1 MKAFF
6 ARPQMD
12 VEARAREW
20 FVRVLKEDVGR
31 EELLAWAEWLDA
43 DERHRAA
50 YERVETAWALM
61 QSAEVREPTSEEL
74 ALDHYNLDLSVAQW
88 RQAQRGRL
96 RLISPLAAALGA
108 VLLLALAGGLWT
120 AARIHPSQQFK
131 TQRAQHMEARLADGS
146 RVRLGAMTTLK
157 VAFEGHQ
164 RTVGLNAGEALFQ
177 VAHDRRRPFV
187 VHTPLGKITAVG
199 TAFDVDIESLAV
211 TLTVT
216 EGVVSVAP
224 DPNLDAVR
232 EDPAARSV
240 IQIRA
245 GQRLRMERD
254 GPRLILAL
262 SDDQQGAAW
271 TSGRLEY
278 RNASLRSVI
287 EDVNRYATTPIIMA
301 DADLANLQYTGT
313 VQLQSADTWVL
324 GLPVAFPLTVEL
336 NDHGQFILRRK
347 TPASLPV
354 VRSSLSATPGPPKA
368 ELHAVVSRGAVL
380 TRLDPA
386 RRSRRPV

>member
-1 MKAFF
+1 MNAMKAFF
-6 ARPQMD
+6 ARPQID

-20 FVRVLKEDVGR
+20 FVRLLKEDVGR
-31 EELLAWAEWLDA
+31 EELLAWGEWLES
-43 DERHRAA
+43 DESHRAA
-50 YERVETAWALM
+50 YERVEAAWTLM
-61 QSAEVREPTSEEL
+61 KSAEVREPTSEEL
-74 ALDHYNLDLSVAQW
+74 TLDRYHAALSVARW
-88 RQAQRGRL
+88 RKAQRGRL

-108 VLLLALAGGLWT
+108 VLLLALAGGLWS

-131 TQRAQHMEARLADGS
+131 TQRAEHMEAKLADGS

-164 RTVGLNAGEALFQ
+164 RTVGLNAGQALFQ
-177 VAHDRRRPFV
+177 VAHDRQRPFV
-187 VHTPLGKITAVG
+187 VHTPLGQITAVG

-216 EGVVSVAP
+216 EGIVSVAP

-232 EDPAARSV
+232 EDPAARSA
-240 IQIRA
+240 IQIHA

-254 GPRLILAL
+254 GPRLILVL
-262 SDDQQGAAW
+262 SDNQGGAAW

-287 EDVNRYATTPIIMA
+287 EDVNRYATTPIVMA

-313 VQLQSADTWVL
+313 VQLLSADTWVL

-336 NDHGQFILRRK
+336 NNQGQFVLRRK
-347 TPASLPV
+347 TEASLPIM
-354 VRSSLSATPGPPKA
+354 RS
-368 ELHAVVSRGAVL
+368 
-380 TRLDPA
+380 
-386 RRSRRPV
+386 

>member
-1 MKAFF
+1 MSAMKAFF
-6 ARPQMD
+6 ARPQID

-20 FVRVLKEDVGR
+20 FVRLLQEDVGR
-31 EELLAWAEWLDA
+31 EELLAWGEWLDA

-50 YERVETAWALM
+50 YERVEATWTLM
-61 QSAEVREPTSEEL
+61 QSAEVRAPTPEEL
-74 ALDHYNLDLSVAQW
+74 ALDRYKVELSVDHW
-88 RQAQRGRL
+88 RKAQRGRL
-96 RLISPLAAALGA
+96 RLISSLAAVAA
-108 VLLLALAGGLWT
+108 VLVLALAGGLWSD
-120 AARIHPSQQFK
+120 ARIHPSQQFR
-131 TQRAQHMEARLADGS
+131 TQRAEHMEAQLADGS

-164 RTVGLNAGEALFQ
+164 RSVGLNAGEALFQ

-187 VHTPLGKITAVG
+187 VHTPLGKFTAVG
-199 TAFDVDIESLAV
+199 TAFDVNIESLAV

-216 EGVVSVAP
+216 EGIVSVAP

-232 EDPAARSV
+232 EDPAERSA
-240 IQIRA
+240 IQIHA

-262 SDDQQGAAW
+262 SDDQGGPAW

-336 NDHGQFILRRK
+336 NNQGQFVLRRK
-347 TPASLPV
+347 TPTSLAV
-354 VRSSLSATPGPPKA
+354 VRPSVSATPGPSRA
-368 ELHAVVSRGAVL
+368 WLQAVLSRG
-380 TRLDPA
+380 RL
-386 RRSRRPV
+386 SRA

>member
-1 MKAFF
+1 MSAMKAFF
-6 ARPQMD
+6 ARPRID
-12 VEARAREW
+12 VEALAREW
-20 FVRVLKEDVGR
+20 FVRLLQEDVGR
-31 EELLAWAEWLDA
+31 EELLAWGEWLDA

-50 YERVETAWALM
+50 YERVEAAWALM

-74 ALDHYNLDLSVAQW
+74 ALDRYHVGLSVDRW
-88 RQAQRGRL
+88 RRAQRGGL
-96 RLISPLAAALGA
+96 RQVPPLAAALGA
-108 VLLLALAGGLWT
+108 ALLLALAGGLWSS
-120 AARIHPSQQFK
+120 APVHPGQQFT
-131 TQRAQHMEARLADGS
+131 TQRAQHMEAQLADGS

-164 RTVGLNAGEALFQ
+164 RTVGLKAGEALFQ

-199 TAFDVDIESLAV
+199 TAFDVDVESLAV

-216 EGVVSVAP
+216 EGIVAVTP

-232 EDPAARSV
+232 EDPAARSA

-262 SDDQQGAAW
+262 SDEQGGAAW

-301 DADLANLQYTGT
+301 DAELANLQYTGT

-324 GLPVAFPLTVEL
+324 GLPAAFPLTVEF
-336 NDHGQFILRRK
+336 NNQGQFVLRR
-347 TPASLPV
+347 TVPTSLPIT
-354 VRSSLSATPGPPKA
+354 RSSFATPRPPQA
-368 ELHAVVSRGAVL
+368 WPQAAHRLGRHA
-380 TRLDPA
+380 
-386 RRSRRPV
+386 